1 MQFATFYVDSLFF
14 GIDVMQVQEV
24 LRRQDLTPV
33 PLASTVVEGLI
44 NLRGQII
51 TAIDLRKRLN
61 LSKRASDAP
70 CMNIIIQTEEGP
82 LSLVVDKVGD
92 VIDLL
97 EEDMEQTPSTLTKEQ
112 RAVVQGVYKLPKSL
126 LLSLDYRKAMDI
138 GRGL

>member
-24 LRRQDLTPV
+24 LRRQELTPV
-33 PLASTVVEGLI
+33 PLASNVVEGLI

-61 LSKRASDAP
+61 LAKRSDDSP
-70 CMNIIIQTEEGP
+70 CMNIIIQTEEGA

-92 VIDLL
+92 VIDLS
-97 EEDMEQTPSTLTKEQ
+97 EDDMEHTPSTLTKEQ

-126 LLSLDYRKAMDI
+126 LLRLDYRKAMDLDK
-138 GRGL
+138 GL

>member
-61 LSKRASDAP
+61 LSKREADAP

-138 GRGL
+138 GKGL